1 MSRRVEKNHNF
12 KIGDVVR
19 YREDWSGPPSHWS
32 GYGSYGMG
40 LVVELRDL
48 HTYGPEILGDSPM
61 VLFSN
66 GVKTLVNGVALTKV
80 C

>member
-12 KIGDVVR
+12 KVGDVVR
-19 YREDWSGPPSHWS
+19 YREDWSGYESS
-32 GYGSYGMG
+32 GIG
-40 LVVELRDL
+40 LVVKLADL
-48 HTYGPEILGDSPM
+48 QTYGPEILRDSPM

-66 GVKTLVNGVALTKV
+66 GVKTLVNSVALAKV

>member
-1 MSRRVEKNHNF
+1 
-12 KIGDVVR
+12 
-19 YREDWSGPPSHWS
+19 
-32 GYGSYGMG
+32 MG

>member
-12 KIGDVVR
+12 KVGDVVR
-19 YREDWSGPPSHWS
+19 YREDWSG
-32 GYGSYGMG
+32 YDSYGIG
-40 LVVELRDL
+40 LVVDLRDL
-48 HTYGPEILGDSPM
+48 HTYGPEILGYSPM

-66 GVKTLVNGVALTKV
+66 GVKTLMNAAALTKV

>member
-12 KIGDVVR
+12 KVGDVVR
-19 YREDWSGPPSHWS
+19 YREDWS

-40 LVVELRDL
+40 LVVALRDRP
-48 HTYGPEILGDSPM
+48 TYGPEILGDSPM